1 MQVIVS
7 SGVFMKE
14 GGLREPFSYHVSVQ
28 YICSRSRKDELSS
41 SPLFIWTD
49 SIVSCY
55 IFFLYSREFPR
66 IGGIV
71 SYFLIPVYHKFI
83 YFINTRGPYISA
95 LISKFIVGFIFCLN
109 VIFEK
114 SIPKQSKRRV
124 KLCTCPNT
132 LRVSTSLVSENS
144 DVGVQ
149 LL

>member
-14 GGLREPFSYHVSVQ
+14 GGFREPFAYHVSVQ
-28 YICSRSRKDELSS
+28 YICSRSRKDELSP
-41 SPLFIWTD
+41 SPLFIWTV
-49 SIVSCY
+49 SVVSCF
-55 IFFLYSREFPR
+55 IFFLYSWEFPR
-66 IGGIV
+66 NGGIV
-71 SYFLIPVYHKFI
+71 SCFLIPVYHKFI

-95 LISKFIVGFIFCLN
+95 RISKFIVGFIFCRN

-124 KLCTCPNT
+124 KLCTCPNA
-132 LRVSTSLVSENS
+132 LRVSTSLISKNS
-144 DVGVQ
+144 DFGVQ

>member
-14 GGLREPFSYHVSVQ
+14 GGFREPFAYHVSVQ
-28 YICSRSRKDELSS
+28 YICSRSRKDELSP
-41 SPLFIWTD
+41 SPLFIWTV
-49 SIVSCY
+49 SVVSCF
-55 IFFLYSREFPR
+55 IFFLYSWEFPR
-66 IGGIV
+66 NGGIV
-71 SYFLIPVYHKFI
+71 SCFLIPVYHKFI

-95 LISKFIVGFIFCLN
+95 RISKFIVGFIFCRN

>member
-14 GGLREPFSYHVSVQ
+14 GGFREPFAYHVSVQ
-28 YICSRSRKDELSS
+28 YICSRSRKDELSP
-41 SPLFIWTD
+41 SPLFIWTV
-49 SIVSCY
+49 SVVSCF
-55 IFFLYSREFPR
+55 IFFLYSWEFPR
-66 IGGIV
+66 NGGIV
-71 SYFLIPVYHKFI
+71 SCFLIPVYHKFI

>member
-14 GGLREPFSYHVSVQ
+14 GGLREPFCYHVSVQ
-28 YICSRSRKDELSS
+28 YICCRSRKDELSS

-49 SIVSCY
+49 SVVSWF
-55 IFFLYSREFPR
+55 IFFLYSWEFPR

-71 SYFLIPVYHKFI
+71 SCFLIPVYHKFI

-95 LISKFIVGFIFCLN
+95 RISKFIVGFIFCCN

-132 LRVSTSLVSENS
+132 LRVSTSLISKNS
-144 DVGVQ
+144 DFGVQ